1 MRLINLIYVNISVQI
16 LYVLSNILHMNVY
29 NISLIMHKKYDMQ
42 LELCS
47 LKNIQ
52 TLADRPMPT
61 MVLHSK
67 NPLWRD
73 DAKESCGPVGYIKE
87 PFLIQKNPMPS
98 KEPPVAQKNPKGSL
112 NAAKEPSFLRVYD
125 PNGPSAFSSN
135 TLAIYCRHLTSCH
148 IWSQLPRKKVFFM

>member
-1 MRLINLIYVNISVQI
+1 
-16 LYVLSNILHMNVY
+16 
-29 NISLIMHKKYDMQ
+29 MHQKYDMQ

-52 TLADRPMPT
+52 TLADRHIPT

-73 DAKESCGPVGYIKE
+73 DAKEPSGPVGYIKE

-98 KEPPVAQKNPKGSL
+98 KEPPVTQKNPKGSL
-112 NAAKEPSFLRVYD
+112 SAAKEPSFLRVY
-125 PNGPSAFSSN
+125 
-135 TLAIYCRHLTSCH
+135 
-148 IWSQLPRKKVFFM
+148 V